1 MHSLDFE
8 MMAGVLQQFNY
19 SGEAH
24 ADIPA
29 QATIRGGGQVILAVK
44 DGRIV
49 SCVILNDSGQKLYH
63 DQQASRLLVKLGRLD
78 WELVPFSS
86 PSLSSPP
93 ATPAPTLPAFQPP
106 AKQPVQANFV
116 QRNRP
121 PRHPRR
127 LPVSQ
132 TQLNTWSMRHRS
144 VYMLCD
150 GTRSSEHIAALLSRP
165 HNLVEQTLNELRLS
179 GAIEG

>member
-8 MMAGVLQQFNY
+8 MMAGVLQQFHY

-29 QATIRGGGQVILAVK
+29 QAAMRGGGQVILAVK
-44 DGRIV
+44 DGRIL
-49 SCVILNDSGQKLYH
+49 SCVILDESGQKLYH
-63 DQQASRLLVKLGRLD
+63 DQQASRLLIKLGRLD
-78 WELVPFSS
+78 WELAPFSS

-93 ATPAPTLPAFQPP
+93 ATPVPTAPAFQAPARPP
-106 AKQPVQANFV
+106 AQTNYG
-116 QRNRP
+116 QRSRP

-132 TQLNTWSMRHRS
+132 TQMGTWSIRHRS

-150 GTRSSEHIAALLSRP
+150 GTRSSEHIALLLSRP